1 MGFIGG
7 SIGALEHFICIEAS
21 QEAEGALLGPEYR
34 KYPGLVNNMKTD
46 FRKISGDVRN
56 ICKDCLSHFF
66 SFATNNNV

>member
-21 QEAEGALLGPEYR
+21 QEAERALLGPEYR

-46 FRKISGDVRN
+46 I
-56 ICKDCLSHFF
+56 
-66 SFATNNNV
+66 